1 MQQSKPRWKRFKFKV
16 GFAKRV
22 VDFVAG
28 AHRLRREQHVW
39 RDLQV
44 VCSQHGAVEDGSAG
58 ELGRQNTGQEGNV
71 ATFCLSLSNST
82 YFFKGHVFY
91 VFCLFLFFTNA
102 DCRLDLG
109 RDGDDRYLSAWL
121 PFGAATQ
128 GEAQLYHELRSSI
141 SQIPWIERLIL
152 CVCQICRVLG
162 TFPIWMLM
170 FQQLLKTLPLIRLFQ
185 RVVLRVL

>member
-44 VCSQHGAVEDGSAG
+44 VCSQHGAVEDGRAG

-82 YFFKGHVFY
+82 YFLKGMSSMFSACFFFSPMQIAGLISAVMAMI
-91 VFCLFLFFTNA
+91 VTLALGFLLEPLPRVRLNSIMN
-102 DCRLDLG
+102 LDLPYP
-109 RDGDDRYLSAWL
+109 R
-121 PFGAATQ
+121 
-128 GEAQLYHELRSSI
+128 
-141 SQIPWIERLIL
+141 
-152 CVCQICRVLG
+152 
-162 TFPIWMLM
+162 FPG
-170 FQQLLKTLPLIRLFQ
+170 LKG
-185 RVVLRVL
+185 